1 MVSALNLIGS
11 NSELQSHWLR
21 RIIAAFIDGVIMMI
35 LGIIIS
41 VIIAII
47 AFIIP
52 GGYLLTALIS
62 GTIWLLYSWILEAT
76 KGATIGKQL
85 LNLRVVS
92 LEGPM
97 NFTNALVRN
106 ISKIYWLFFLIDWIV
121 GFVTDGDPR
130 QRWFD
135 RFSNTTVVRTDVPEI
150 IPGAYQPGGGIVPAP
165 MPPMQPQPQY
175 GAPPQYGAQPGQP
188 QQYQQS
194 QGQPYQEQH
203 LEQPA
208 TVEKKAVPVTESTTP
223 ETYTRSDLVAL
234 KKDELVNIAKD
245 KGLKTSGTKR
255 DLIDRILGEGD

>member
-21 RIIAAFIDGVIMMI
+21 RIIAAIIDGIIMII

-41 VIIAII
+41 VAIAII
-47 AFIIP
+47 AFILP
-52 GGYLLTALIS
+52 GGYLLTAFIS

-76 KGATIGKQL
+76 KGATIGKQF

-106 ISKIYWLFFLIDWIV
+106 ISKIYWIFFLIDWII

-135 RFSNTTVVRTDVPEI
+135 RFSNTTVVRTDIQEI
-150 IPGAYQPGGGIVPAP
+150 IPGAYQPGGGIMPTP

-175 GAPPQYGAQPGQP
+175 GSQPGQSP
-188 QQYQQS
+188 QYQQPP
-194 QGQPYQEQH
+194 QQPYQAQQSA
-203 LEQPA
+203 QPE
-208 TVEKKAVPVTESTTP
+208 TVEKKMVPVAESTSTGA
-223 ETYTRSDLVAL
+223 YTRSELLAL
-234 KKDELVNIAKD
+234 KKDELVKIAKD
-245 KGLKTSGTKR
+245 KGLMTSGTKR